1 MMCVADC
8 ISVKQMDH
16 IYIDYNLQVCYKPQ
30 MEIYRLAKSYILT
43 QVLLG
48 FYEEYT
54 NPSKNNKKT
63 ESHLKL
69 CYQNPLHGKQL
80 PAKPTRS
87 ALPTYS
93 LTVHNFS
100 Y

>member
-1 MMCVADC
+1 MMCVADW
-8 ISVKQMDH
+8 ISVKQKDRMFT
-16 IYIDYNLQVCYKPQ
+16 DYNLQVYYKPQ
-30 MEIYRLAKSYILT
+30 MEIYRLAKSCILT

-54 NPSKNNKKT
+54 NPSKNNKT

-80 PAKPTRS
+80 PARPTRP
-87 ALPTYS
+87 ALPTNS